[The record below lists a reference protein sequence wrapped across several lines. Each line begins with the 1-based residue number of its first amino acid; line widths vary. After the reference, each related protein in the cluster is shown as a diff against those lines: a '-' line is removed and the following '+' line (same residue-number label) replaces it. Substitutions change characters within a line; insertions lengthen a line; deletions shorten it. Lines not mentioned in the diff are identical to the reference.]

1 MKISIKDIK
10 NSLPTEKVKSDP
22 IWTNIFLRPI
32 SIPVSWFF
40 IKIGFSPNNVTY
52 LSIIVSLIGGVLIT
66 SKSLYLAIIGACLFN
81 FFAILDC
88 VDGNIAR
95 VSSTKS
101 IYGGWVDALG
111 GYFTYTFVLI
121 FSGLALNDLQFN
133 YPFDLDYLFIA
144 CIAAIANLLM
154 RVIYQNFKSVDDSIA
169 SANLSNK
176 RSFTQN
182 FGITGIMMPFLLLSI
197 IFDFLYI
204 FVLFY
209 ALYFT
214 ALCLGVVIKLVIK
227 VKSYN
232 AE

>member
-10 NSLPTEKVKSDP
+10 DSLPNEKVKSDP
-22 IWTNIFLRPI
+22 IWTNVFLRPI

-40 IKIGFSPNNVTY
+40 IKIGFSANNVTY
-52 LSIIVSLIGGVLIT
+52 LSIVVSLIGGVLIM
-66 SKSLYLAIIGACLFN
+66 SKSLYLAIIGAVLFN

-121 FSGLALNDLQFN
+121 FSGLALNDSQFN

-154 RVIYQNFKSVDDSIA
+154 RVIYQNFKSVDNSIV
-169 SANLSNK
+169 SEKLSKK
-176 RSFTQN
+176 RSLTQN
-182 FGITGIMMPFLLLSI
+182 FGITGIMMPFLLISI
-197 IFDFLYI
+197 IYDFLNI
-204 FVLFY
+204 FILFY
-209 ALYFT
+209 ALYFIL
-214 ALCLGVVIKLVIK
+214 LCLGVIFKLVSK
-227 VKSYN
+227 VRNYK
-232 AE
+232 A